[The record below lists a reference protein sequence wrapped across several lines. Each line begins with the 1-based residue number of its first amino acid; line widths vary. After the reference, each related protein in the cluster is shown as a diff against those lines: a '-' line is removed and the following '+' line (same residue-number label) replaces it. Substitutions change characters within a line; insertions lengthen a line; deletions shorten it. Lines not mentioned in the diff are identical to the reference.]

1 MFYFLFGLSIGGLVG
16 FIFFAI
22 LHLGKEDK

>member
-1 MFYFLFGLSIGGLVG
+1 MAYFLFGLSIGGFIG